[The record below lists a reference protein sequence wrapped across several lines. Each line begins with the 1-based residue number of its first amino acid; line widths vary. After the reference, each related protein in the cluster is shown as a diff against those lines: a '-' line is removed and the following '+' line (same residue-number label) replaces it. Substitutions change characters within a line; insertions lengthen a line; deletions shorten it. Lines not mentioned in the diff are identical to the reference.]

1 MLEPGKIESLSELR
15 EQRQQFD
22 RLQDVYV
29 RLSEGKTQ
37 LEVIEKRSQDY
48 EKKKR
53 TLHIREML
61 FCYQDLQM
69 LENEEKEVESQ
80 RTVLE
85 EQLKDLEKRQ
95 SE

>member
-1 MLEPGKIESLSELR
+1 MC
-15 EQRQQFD
+15 
-22 RLQDVYV
+22 V
-29 RLSEGKTQ
+29 SEGKTQ

-69 LENEEKEVESQ
+69 LENE
-80 RTVLE
+80 R
-85 EQLKDLEKRQ
+85 KR
-95 SE
+95 